1 MTLVLKG
8 GRVVDPSLNRDEV
21 TDLLI
26 ENGKI
31 VKTGRDLHKANKKAS
46 GIEVLDLRGKIVVP
60 GLIDI
65 HTHLREP
72 GFEYKETIASGSAA
86 ALAGGF
92 TSIACMPNTN
102 PVNDNR
108 SVTEFIRRKT
118 AECGLVNVYP
128 IAALSVKSE
137 GALLTEFQDLRDAGA
152 VGFSDDGKPVMNA
165 ALMRRALEYAS
176 SLDMPIVAHCEDTN
190 LSAGG
195 VMHEGTVSAE
205 LGLAAVPSLAEET
218 MVARDLLLAEYTGAP
233 LHIAHVST
241 AGSVRMIREARAR
254 GVRVTAETAPHY
266 FTLTDGEL
274 RGFDTNLKVNPPLR
288 NREDREAVRAGL
300 ADGAIDVIASDHA
313 PHARTDKE
321 VEFDYAAS
329 GLTGLETSLSLSLAL
344 VADGVL
350 SLLSLLAKMTVNAA
364 GVLRLPKGTL
374 AAGADADVTVIDPA
388 REWVCD
394 RALFRSRGRNTPFH
408 GRIMR
413 GKAVL
418 TVVGGAIRY
427 RDI

>member
-1 MTLVLKG
+1 MTLLLKG
-8 GRVVDPSLNRDEV
+8 GRVIDPSLKRDEAA
-21 TDLLI
+21 DLLI

-31 VKTGRDLHKANKKAS
+31 VKSGKDLSEANKATD
-46 GIEVLDLRGKIVVP
+46 IEILDLRGKIVVP

-72 GFEYKETIASGSAA
+72 GFEYKETIASGSEA

-92 TSIACMPNTN
+92 TSIACMPNTD

-128 IAALSVKSE
+128 IAAISVKSE
-137 GALLTEFQDLRDAGA
+137 GAIMTEFQDLKEAGA

-176 SLDMPIVAHCEDTN
+176 SLDMPIIAHCEDKN

-195 VMHEGTVSAE
+195 VMHEGYVATE
-205 LGLAAVPSLAEET
+205 LGLSAIPCVAEEV

-241 AGSVRMIREARAR
+241 AGSVRLIREAKAR

-266 FTLTDGEL
+266 FTLTDEAL
-274 RGFDTNLKVNPPLR
+274 RSFDTNLKVYPPLR
-288 NREDREAVRAGL
+288 SREDREAVREGL
-300 ADGAIDVIASDHA
+300 SDGTLDVIASDHA

-329 GLTGLETSLSLSLAL
+329 GLTGLETALSLSLGL
-344 VADGVL
+344 VADGAL
-350 SLLSLLAKMTVNAA
+350 TLLSLIEKMTVNPA

-374 AAGADADVTVIDPA
+374 AVGADADVTVIDPD
-388 REWVCD
+388 REWICD
-394 RALFRSRGRNTPFH
+394 RALFRSRGRNSPFH
-408 GRIMR
+408 GRAMK
-413 GKAVL
+413 GKAIL
-418 TVVGGAIRY
+418 TIVGGTIRY
-427 RDI
+427 RDF